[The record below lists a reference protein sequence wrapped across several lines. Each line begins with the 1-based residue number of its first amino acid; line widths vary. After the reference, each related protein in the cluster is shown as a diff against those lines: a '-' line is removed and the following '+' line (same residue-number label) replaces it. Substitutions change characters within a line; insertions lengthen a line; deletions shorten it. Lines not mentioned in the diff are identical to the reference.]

1 MTGSLQDDVQ
11 RCKVKRAIESQPPR
25 PPLTLPPAHPPSPL
39 RPGLRVDRPPTTPT
53 MALRLVVLLAATV
66 AATATVASGAIL
78 LGFLD
83 APPDAVA
90 VGNKCQMM
98 DTCKGRVVL
107 RPKDS
112 WYWDGCGN
120 ALLFTKDC
128 TVQDFPYDGG
138 PGCPIKCSDSGA
150 AVKWRQVGE
159 RYTCKRELLVVR
171 PGCNAVVTA
180 TAAETS
186 AFTFDKDA
194 IDFGDGKCSFRDHCR
209 GGKWVPTPVGEAYT
223 DGCGND
229 NRFRPDCTVG
239 VNDLEPGPGC
249 PTYCRGVKTQRLV
262 RSAFVCDLTLWEVR
276 PGCHVGRLFG
286 H

>member
-1 MTGSLQDDVQ
+1 
-11 RCKVKRAIESQPPR
+11 
-25 PPLTLPPAHPPSPL
+25 
-39 RPGLRVDRPPTTPT
+39 

-209 GGKWVPTPVGEAYT
+209 GGKWVSTPVGEAYT